1 MKFYDEDGNRV
12 SPKFLYREVRID
24 YKDFVEFKESGYNIL
39 KIKQIVSRYLN
50 IDWRQITDII
60 HDFKLTIKV
69 WYNDIPTKEGYFKL

>member
-1 MKFYDEDGNRV
+1 MKFYDKDGDRV
-12 SPKFLYREVRID
+12 SPKVLYREVRID
-24 YKDFVEFKESGYNIL
+24 YKDFVEFKESRYNIL

>member
-1 MKFYDEDGNRV
+1 MKFYDKDGDRV
-12 SPKFLYREVRID
+12 SPKVLYREVRID

>member
-1 MKFYDEDGNRV
+1 MKFYDKDGDRV
-12 SPKFLYREVRID
+12 SPKLLYREVRID

>member
-1 MKFYDEDGNRV
+1 MKFYDKDGDRV

>member
-1 MKFYDEDGNRV
+1 MKFYDKDGDRV
-12 SPKFLYREVRID
+12 SPKILYREVRID

>member
-1 MKFYDEDGNRV
+1 MKFYDKDGDQV
-12 SPKFLYREVRID
+12 QPKEVYSEVKID
-24 YKDFVEFKESGYNIL
+24 YKSFTEFKDSGYNLL
-39 KIKQIVSRYLN
+39 KLKQIVSRYLN

>member
-1 MKFYDEDGNRV
+1 MKFYDKDGDRV
-12 SPKFLYREVRID
+12 SPKVLYREVRID

-69 WYNDIPTKEGYFKL
+69 WYNDIPTEEGYFKL

>member
-1 MKFYDEDGNRV
+1 MKFYDKDGDRV
-12 SPKFLYREVRID
+12 SPKVLYREVKID